1 MDEYSK
7 VNMNSNFLNEI
18 RAKLTNAT
26 YYNIL
31 NISKED
37 LKVWSNKKLN
47 EKITTTIENKYI
59 DDELIT
65 EVTSKVINE
74 YEKVK
79 EKLNLQD

>member
-18 RAKLTNAT
+18 RAKLTTAT

>member
-7 VNMNSNFLNEI
+7 VNMNSNFLNERI
-18 RAKLTNAT
+18 AKLTNAT

>member
-7 VNMNSNFLNEI
+7 VNMNSDFLNEI
-18 RAKLTNAT
+18 RTKLTNAT

-37 LKVWSNKKLN
+37 LKAWSNKKLN
-47 EKITTTIENKYI
+47 EKIAKTIENKYI

-65 EVTSKVINE
+65 KVTSKVINE